1 MTAEIT
7 AEESNA
13 LELERTLATS
23 QNDPVSRISAA
34 NAQAEAKEA
43 RQLRAQIARLSSS
56 RGPGQLQS
64 NSNLRLQAAQK
75 DVKDLGHD
83 LEVAKA
89 DRDARATEVARFEAE
104 LVRVTDASAGACLH
118 AHPSW
123 HRADRYSS

>member
-56 RGPGQLQS
+56 RAPSQLQS
-64 NSNLRLQAAQK
+64 DSNLRLQAAQK
-75 DVKDLGHD
+75 DVKNLRHD

-89 DRDARATEVARFEAE
+89 DRDARATEIGR
-104 LVRVTDASAGACLH
+104 
-118 AHPSW
+118 AHV
-123 HRADRYSS
+123 